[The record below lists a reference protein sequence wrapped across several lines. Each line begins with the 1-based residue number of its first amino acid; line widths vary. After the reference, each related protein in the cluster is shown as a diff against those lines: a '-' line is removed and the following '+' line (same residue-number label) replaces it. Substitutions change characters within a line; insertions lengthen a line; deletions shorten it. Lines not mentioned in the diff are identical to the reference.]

1 MKNALLNLKS
11 FAIIFTTIIFIS
23 LISERTCKA
32 QSFTNTPNDSIIG
45 TGTMD
50 ISDFYNIFQED
61 NSSDTIFLHW
71 EKVSA
76 QLPDQWEGYICD
88 NFTCWGD
95 LHQSGNMD
103 SVWQNKDGMLSVHFT
118 PHINAGTAIVR
129 YAVWDISNPA
139 IKDTLTWIITA
150 YQTGISSLNQSAP
163 IIFVSGNEL
172 VIQKSDPQL
181 TSICICNMEGR
192 ILFESVLNSNNTSL
206 EVSNLPTGIYFI
218 EAIGENKIFSRKI
231 LIQ

>member
-1 MKNALLNLKS
+1 MLSLFYYKNVRMKNALLNLKS

-88 NFTCWGD
+88 NFTC
-95 LHQSGNMD
+95 
-103 SVWQNKDGMLSVHFT
+103 
-118 PHINAGTAIVR
+118 
-129 YAVWDISNPA
+129 
-139 IKDTLTWIITA
+139 
-150 YQTGISSLNQSAP
+150 
-163 IIFVSGNEL
+163 
-172 VIQKSDPQL
+172 
-181 TSICICNMEGR
+181 
-192 ILFESVLNSNNTSL
+192 
-206 EVSNLPTGIYFI
+206 
-218 EAIGENKIFSRKI
+218 
-231 LIQ
+231 